1 MLFNSII
8 PCEEKNEEK
17 RSTSHANRES
27 TEKKASDRVLIGL
40 LHFLLRLSSLLL
52 PVFLK
57 NIKKKSWLRFQNIQ
71 LCGIRFMLQPD
82 AISLS
87 LSHHK
92 NHHLLLPALFIILQ
106 LVFWRVKRRRME
118 IIKKS
123 RRFIHSS
130 IIFNS
135 FDKAGNFFKF

>member
-57 NIKKKSWLRFQNIQ
+57 NIKKIMIEISKYSTVWNQVYVTTRCNL
-71 LCGIRFMLQPD
+71 
-82 AISLS
+82 SLS